1 MITSTYSKLMIF
13 FFLTLLFSLL
23 FQIFIDFYNFHF
35 YISLSNLIPGIIAIV
50 LMFGYE
56 EPGVGQGMLARRIIP
71 TKKTTLGGVLIAF
84 LPLLIFPVAFF
95 LFYFIYK
102 PNTEPFVI
110 NWYVLLFPIIGA
122 FSVELGWRGY
132 FLNKAGS
139 TMHIFLATIFTG
151 ILWFLSN
158 AYLYI
163 NDVFLGITYMFLSVI
178 INIILTYLYFIFNRN
193 ILLTYFFQ
201 LAYTYMYLYFTMLVP
216 KDERFVFLLL
226 LLFTIPAAFIL
237 LKNKALFQIDKE
249 NDI

>member
-1 MITSTYSKLMIF
+1 
-13 FFLTLLFSLL
+13 
-23 FQIFIDFYNFHF
+23 
-35 YISLSNLIPGIIAIV
+35 
-50 LMFGYE
+50 MFGYE

-201 LAYTYMYLYFTMLVP
+201 LAYTYMYT
-216 KDERFVFLLL
+216 
-226 LLFTIPAAFIL
+226 TIRNF
-237 LKNKALFQIDKE
+237 KN
-249 NDI
+249 